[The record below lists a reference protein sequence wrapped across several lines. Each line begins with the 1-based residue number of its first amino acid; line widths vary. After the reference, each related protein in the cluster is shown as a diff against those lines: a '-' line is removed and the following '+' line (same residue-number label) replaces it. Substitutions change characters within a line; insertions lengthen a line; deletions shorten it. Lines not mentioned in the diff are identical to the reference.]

1 MSEFHT
7 IRNLVSQAI
16 NHRVGEGQ
24 FSKIFGE
31 MHQDGVDDVTRDRLL
46 TVIVVWIEHHEKEC
60 GLTKTPENATVK
72 G

>member
-24 FSKIFGE
+24 FSKVYAELNKSG
-31 MHQDGVDDVTRDRLL
+31 GADDIMRDRLL
-46 TVIVVWIEHHEKEC
+46 TVIVAWIENHEKEH
-60 GLTKTPENATVK
+60 LTKTSENATVK
-72 G
+72 